1 MKDRQ
6 RKTRRAAAAPP
17 PLAPDR
23 AAALEKQLARLREA
37 LAAGAEPEQ
46 LRDLVTL
53 EPADLDW
60 DLHLLRELAKIPH
73 AAIPTLLA
81 ALFGQSPD
89 KERRKALKRALH
101 VLKTR
106 GLPVPDDLL
115 PREGLTSPTS
125 PEASAVSAHM
135 SPVQGHGEYYV
146 ILEGPREI
154 LGSGTILVSR
164 VSDTDGLRLCL
175 PLSMNKKRREDFW
188 REFPSEGNNGV
199 VPVPPAYALSLL
211 EEALALT
218 PDGEPQ
224 RDEYLPLRENLWR
237 HLGRPDE
244 APTLDD
250 LLPPL
255 DPAERHRAL
264 EDSRTL
270 ARDELLLSWLPD
282 LEEIK
287 PWLEKLEALKDS
299 PLVLTESQQAM
310 RQDSGID
317 EATAALFPS
326 ADRPRWGRRLL
337 KMAYFFHLK
346 EQTEKVRAAQA
357 AAAVLMSADPSPLAG
372 ENPFL
377 RELVIY
383 ALLMAEEYLKQ
394 EKPQAEPSSLII
406 PPWNP

>member
-1 MKDRQ
+1 
-6 RKTRRAAAAPP
+6 
-17 PLAPDR
+17 
-23 AAALEKQLARLREA
+23 
-37 LAAGAEPEQ
+37 
-46 LRDLVTL
+46 
-53 EPADLDW
+53 
-60 DLHLLRELAKIPH
+60 
-73 AAIPTLLA
+73 
-81 ALFGQSPD
+81 
-89 KERRKALKRALH
+89 
-101 VLKTR
+101 
-106 GLPVPDDLL
+106 
-115 PREGLTSPTS
+115 
-125 PEASAVSAHM
+125 M

-287 PWLEKLEALKDS
+287 S
-299 PLVLTESQQAM
+299 GVTEGVCHIFSAHT
-310 RQDSGID
+310 
-317 EATAALFPS
+317 TAGP
-326 ADRPRWGRRLL
+326 DHQRKRRPQRPGR
-337 KMAYFFHLK
+337 HPHGV
-346 EQTEKVRAAQA
+346 E
-357 AAAVLMSADPSPLAG
+357 
-372 ENPFL
+372 
-377 RELVIY
+377 
-383 ALLMAEEYLKQ
+383 
-394 EKPQAEPSSLII
+394 
-406 PPWNP
+406 